1 LLSRAKA
8 AASVTA
14 ASAVVASATTA
25 AASVLPVAHP
35 LPYQSAQADHIG
47 MDVLPT
53 LSPGADDG
61 QTREGG
67 TAMETFERE
76 QDAVIALDQ
85 LRAPHAASQTEST
98 HLSGRPPT
106 PAHGTSVPTRDHSV
120 SRDKTPVTS
129 VSRGSAHF
137 VMFGAPTA
145 TATSQASR
153 QAPPAAAAALMQAR
167 PPHTD
172 TTRDI
177 LEALPDIS
185 IAGGDSQMAT
195 EDNIVT
201 PTERDVST
209 LLTSAQVSS
218 VTSRTMVVRP
228 CDNLSVP
235 GHGLQVPNGECPSPW
250 GGILVPPTQAASCA
264 VVMDNLRLRTAS
276 LSQTAGRPTTT
287 AERPRFTPFGAAT
300 RALKRSAS
308 LSSETPSPQA
318 VGELT
323 SGLGIGRIRV
333 AVEEFNALQR
343 HPDQPL
349 ATNIPPRSD
358 LPELGH
364 ETLDAFVPVATES
377 QPTQL
382 SMGVQVFPTAHL
394 PEQSASRKRR
404 NTGAGK
410 ETAPRALPT
419 ADGDFVPAPVSGS
432 TRNVTWSR
440 SANVPAASRQF
451 RLQDTGARPTIHHD
465 LTSCTTPYHL
475 TSTMRRAQ
483 DKRILEHGVSGL
495 RSGIDVDWRRLLQAM
510 AMPDYTP
517 EEVCCLR
524 TSFSVAG
531 AARSSTLPPGF
542 QCSCGMFS
550 LTTERMPL
558 LCRLER
564 VSKSC

>member
-1 LLSRAKA
+1 
-8 AASVTA
+8 
-14 ASAVVASATTA
+14 
-25 AASVLPVAHP
+25 
-35 LPYQSAQADHIG
+35 
-47 MDVLPT
+47 
-53 LSPGADDG
+53 
-61 QTREGG
+61 
-67 TAMETFERE
+67 METFERE

-98 HLSGRPPT
+98 HLSGRPTT
-106 PAHGTSVPTRDHSV
+106 PVHGTSLPTTDHSV
-120 SRDKTPVTS
+120 SRDKTPVTL

-153 QAPPAAAAALMQAR
+153 QAQPAAAAALMQAR

-218 VTSRTMVVRP
+218 VTPRAMVVRP

-235 GHGLQVPNGECPSPW
+235 GHGLQVPNGEGPSPW

-308 LSSETPSPQA
+308 LSSETPSLQA

-323 SGLGIGRIRV
+323 SGPDLGIGRIRV
-333 AVEEFNALQR
+333 AALQR
-343 HPDQPL
+343 RPDQPL
-349 ATNIPPRSD
+349 ATNMPPRSD

-364 ETLDAFVPVATES
+364 ETLDAFVPVTTES
-377 QPTQL
+377 QPTQF
-382 SMGVQVFPTAHL
+382 SMGVQVFTTAHL

-404 NTGAGK
+404 STGAGK

-419 ADGDFVPAPVSGS
+419 ADGDVVPAPVSGS

-440 SANVPAASRQF
+440 SANVPAASRQS
-451 RLQDTGARPTIHHD
+451 RLQDTGARPTNPP
-465 LTSCTTPYHL
+465 SPHL
-475 TSTMRRAQ
+475 MRHLLPSYVTNAQ
-483 DKRILEHGVSGL
+483 GTGQAYSGARRI
-495 RSGIDVDWRRLLQAM
+495 RLA
-510 AMPDYTP
+510 
-517 EEVCCLR
+517 VR
-524 TSFSVAG
+524 H
-531 AARSSTLPPGF
+531 
-542 QCSCGMFS
+542 
-550 LTTERMPL
+550 
-558 LCRLER
+558 
-564 VSKSC
+564 